1 MTDTIYALS
10 SAPGRAGV
18 AVVRVSG
25 PLALDIVVVLT
36 GAVPPAPRKAVVRK
50 LLDEGRAPIDQALV
64 LWMPGPASFTGEDVA
79 EFHVHGGRAIVEAL
93 LAQIRRT
100 RDTRPAEPGEFTRRA
115 VENGKLDLT
124 QAEAVMDLVDADTQA
139 QRRQALRQY
148 GGSLGRLYDGWRGRL
163 VKALAWAEA
172 EIDFSDEDLPGELAH
187 RSQMEVIE
195 IVGEI
200 EEHLDDSRRGELIRE
215 GVRLAVIGPPNA
227 GKSSLINALARRD
240 VAIVHE
246 TAGTTRDVI
255 EVRLD
260 IGGVPV
266 IVADTAGLR
275 EAGDPVE
282 REGVRRALARAEEAD
297 ATLLLVDGS
306 ADDPFAGLPADARD
320 KAALV
325 IWNKA
330 DLLRETPAGER
341 LLQVSL
347 KTWEGWDAL
356 LVAIS
361 QLVAAKA
368 DQASE
373 VPVIT
378 RARHRRA
385 LEDAVAALRRSLVAP
400 DVELFAEDLRL
411 AVRAIGRV
419 TGRVDVEE
427 LLDVVFRD
435 FCIGK

>member
-1 MTDTIYALS
+1 MTETIYALS

-25 PLALDIVVVLT
+25 PHTQWVIGALTRGAPIKPRFAALRHLT
-36 GAVPPAPRKAVVRK
+36 GQVDRTV
-50 LLDEGRAPIDQALV
+50 IDQGLV
-64 LWMPGPASFTGEDVA
+64 LWMPGPRSFTGEDMA
-79 EFHVHGGRAIVEAL
+79 EFHVHGGRAVMARL
-93 LAQIRRT
+93 LGEL
-100 RDTRPAEPGEFTRRA
+100 DTMCRPAEPGEFTRRA

-148 GGSLGRLYDGWRGRL
+148 GGALGRLYDGWRDRL

-172 EIDFSDEDLPGELAH
+172 EIDFSDEDLPGELVQ
-187 RSQMEVIE
+187 RSQLEVIE
-195 IVGEI
+195 LIGQI
-200 EEHLDDSRRGELIRE
+200 DSHLADSRRGELIRE
-215 GVRLAVIGPPNA
+215 GVHLAVIGPPNA

-255 EVRLD
+255 EVKLD
-260 IGGVPV
+260 IDGVAV

-282 REGVRRALARAEEAD
+282 REGVRRALARADEAD

-306 ADDPFAGLPADARD
+306 ADDPFAGLPPDARD

-330 DLLRETPAGER
+330 DLLRKAPAGER

-356 LVAIS
+356 LGAVS

-373 VPVIT
+373 APVIT

-385 LEDAVAALRRSLVAP
+385 LEDAVGALRRSLAAP

-411 AVRAIGRV
+411 AVRAIGRI